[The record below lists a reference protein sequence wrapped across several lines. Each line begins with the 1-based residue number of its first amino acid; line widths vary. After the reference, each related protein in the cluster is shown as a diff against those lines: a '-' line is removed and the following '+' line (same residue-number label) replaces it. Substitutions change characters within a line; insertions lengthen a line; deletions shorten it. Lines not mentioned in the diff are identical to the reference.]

1 LNISSKIAYS
11 KNQLF
16 YFTCQGV
23 QVEGL
28 RINQDKLRQGYPQEL
43 KKRVLFLLK
52 NGVDKNELINVTKI
66 SSPTLSTWISQYEDE
81 DEEVDLPVPKELKI
95 TADHS
100 DIKVK
105 DPLLNKII
113 DKYCAKINVN
123 NGMSIELTEEGLIL
137 SLNTLCDAV

>member
-1 LNISSKIAYS
+1 MLLIFKGEVMMERQGIQDNLISIGK
-11 KNQLF
+11 LF
-16 YFTCQGV
+16 ENYR
-23 QVEGL
+23 

-52 NGVDKNELINVTKI
+52 NGADKNELIHVTKI
-66 SSPTLSTWISQYEDE
+66 SPPTLSTWISQYEDE
-81 DEEVDLPVPKELKI
+81 EVELPAPKELKI

-105 DPLLNKII
+105 DPSLNKIT

-123 NGMSIELTEEGLIL
+123 NGMSIELTEQGLIL
-137 SLNTLCDAV
+137 SLNTL

>member
-1 LNISSKIAYS
+1 MIERHGIQDNLISIGK
-11 KNQLF
+11 LF
-16 YFTCQGV
+16 ENYR
-23 QVEGL
+23 